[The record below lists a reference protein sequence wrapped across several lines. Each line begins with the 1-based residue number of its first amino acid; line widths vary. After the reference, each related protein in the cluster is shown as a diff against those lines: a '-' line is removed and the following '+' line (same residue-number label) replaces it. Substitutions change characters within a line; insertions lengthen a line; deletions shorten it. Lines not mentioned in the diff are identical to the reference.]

1 MDKLFLKKKLR
12 IWDAPPFIDHI
23 RKTVF
28 GPFPKPDGTSVK
40 QLYSMCYRFHLIS
53 LFQGLLF
60 TAFLIGVLKRISIV
74 FLEDNADSLEDS
86 SSLDWGSVMF
96 GLSLTF
102 GLRPSENLK
111 PSGFLAFEKR

>member
-1 MDKLFLKKKLR
+1 MVPQLSNYIRCVTD
-12 IWDAPPFIDHI
+12 FI
-23 RKTVF
+23 F
-28 GPFPKPDGTSVK
+28 
-40 QLYSMCYRFHLIS
+40 
-53 LFQGLLF
+53 LLF
-60 TAFLIGVLKRISIV
+60 TVFLIGVLKRIRIV

-111 PSGFLAFEKR
+111 PSGFLAFEKK